1 MAEEVDAELEEI
13 DFKTPPTATYVTAL
27 GKMAEEVDAELEE
40 MDFETPP
47 AATYVTASGTE
58 LEVTYERG

>member
-1 MAEEVDAELEEI
+1 
-13 DFKTPPTATYVTAL
+13 
-27 GKMAEEVDAELEE
+27 MAEEVDAELEE